1 MLSYF
6 LTFTMNMCLTH
17 INYRYRTC
25 REEASNNW
33 RLSCIKGF
41 VEGKTTAN
49 LEQILKNVWQ
59 RHPKEREEGEKEYK
73 EEEQPEQESEEEGGE
88 EMKLIKNGC
97 SCKNICMYCFVSR
110 SSPHMCEY
118 ASALSYQQLK
128 VVCSY
133 QILVLEC

>member
-1 MLSYF
+1 
-6 LTFTMNMCLTH
+6 MCHL
-17 INYRYRTC
+17 NNNRYRIR

-41 VEGKTTAN
+41 VERKTTAN

-59 RHPKEREEGEKEYK
+59 RHSEEREEGEKEYK
-73 EEEQPEQESEEEGGE
+73 EEEQPEQESEEKGGE

-97 SCKNICMYCFVSR
+97 SCKNNYMYCFVSR

-118 ASALSYQQLK
+118 TSALSYQQLK

-133 QILVLEC
+133 QILVLECQ